1 MNLKSL
7 VWDYPHPL
15 KDEVWRA
22 RRLAEF
28 FPFILDELTREDM
41 DLLLK
46 ELDKL
51 NLPEE
56 RKEFIRMV
64 CSEE

>member
-1 MNLKSL
+1 MNLKRL
-7 VWDYPHPL
+7 IWDYPHPL
-15 KDEVWRA
+15 KDDTWRA
-22 RRLAEF
+22 QRLAEY
-28 FPFILDELTREDM
+28 FPFILDEFTREEM

-64 CSEE
+64 CGEE